1 MALSFHQLHIF
12 FTVAEKGS
20 FSAAAQSLH
29 MTQPAV
35 TMQIQSL
42 EEYFGTKLFH
52 RSTKKVELSDA
63 GKTLLPYARKSI
75 ELIKDTDTAMSKFTH
90 MLEDRLHLGASLT
103 FGEYILPRILGPF
116 SKEYPNIHVSMK
128 VINTSQIVEDLLSHN
143 LTFGLVEAPVN
154 HPDMRSEAVLA
165 DELMLILPDGHP
177 LLKWEEVPL
186 DEALK
191 YPYIL
196 RERGSGT
203 RQVME
208 EQLQSQG
215 ISSGRMNIVMELG
228 STGAVKSAVE
238 SELGLSILSPTSVK
252 HEVKLGVLH
261 TRRLAGIRFTRQ
273 FYSIYLSSTILPISA
288 VTFMTFLRERELSQ
302 WLL

>member
-20 FSAAAQSLH
+20 FSAAALSLH

-35 TMQIQSL
+35 TMQVQAL
-42 EEYFGTKLFH
+42 EDYFGTKLFL
-52 RSTKKVELSDA
+52 RSTKKVELTEA
-63 GKTLLPYARKSI
+63 GKTLLPYARRSI
-75 ELIKDTDTAMSKFTH
+75 ELIKETEAAMAKYTH
-90 MLEDRLHLGASLT
+90 SLEDRLHLGASLT
-103 FGEYILPRILGPF
+103 IGEYILPRILVPF
-116 SKEYPNIHVSMK
+116 SKEYPNIHVSLK
-128 VINTSQIVEDLLSHN
+128 VTNTSQIVEDLLQHH

-154 HPDMRSEAVLA
+154 HPEMRSEAVME

-177 LLKWEEVPL
+177 LLKYGEVPL

-191 YPYIL
+191 YPYVL
-196 RERGSGT
+196 REKGSGT

-208 EQLQSQG
+208 EALRENG
-215 ISSGRMNIVMELG
+215 ISSQMEIVMELG

-238 SELGLSILSPTSVK
+238 SGLGLSILSPTSVK

-261 TRRLAGIRFTRQ
+261 TRRIAGIRFTRQ

-288 VTFMTFLRERELSQ
+288 ITFMSFLRERDLSQ